1 MVKKLTAL
9 LFCALFIT
17 GAALAADTDVE
28 TVDTMKNESKSNKRS
43 RSYRKNKKNEAKVNE
58 GETVV
63 ATEDVYTRGRY
74 NGGSCS
80 TGTCGQKSCNTGRCG
95 RRHESHSHACREGNC
110 GVCSRK
116 AIPNKPCCEKAVT
129 VRTEPCLH
137 KHVEYSWT
145 CPVDYT
151 ETACPTC

>member
-9 LFCALFIT
+9 LLSALFIT
-17 GAALAADTDVE
+17 GAALAAKEEMAADTVADKPAKRQRYSR
-28 TVDTMKNESKSNKRS
+28 TRKSSNGNS
-43 RSYRKNKKNEAKVNE
+43 
-58 GETVV
+58 GEVVV
-63 ATEDVYTRGRY
+63 ATEDTYTQSRGHNHGRY

-80 TGTCGQKSCNTGRCG
+80 TGSCGVRKASC
-95 RRHESHSHACREGNC
+95 HSHACKEGNC

-116 AIPNKPCCEKAVT
+116 EIPNKPCCEKAVT

-137 KHVEYSWT
+137 KHIEYSWT

-151 ETACPTC
+151 ETACPSC

>member
-9 LFCALFIT
+9 LFSALFIT
-17 GAALAADTDVE
+17 GAALAAKEDVAADATE
-28 TVDTMKNESKSNKRS
+28 TKKTS
-43 RSYRKNKKNEAKVNE
+43 RYSRNRKNKENGNK
-58 GETVV
+58 GEVVV
-63 ATEDVYTRGRY
+63 ATEDTYSRDGHRHGRY

-80 TGTCGQKSCNTGRCG
+80 TGACGVKKASC
-95 RRHESHSHACREGNC
+95 HSHACRESNC

-116 AIPNKPCCEKAVT
+116 DIPNKPCCEKAVT